1 VNPVPSRLEDATVL
15 IVDDIPENR
24 DLLQRCLEPEGC
36 EILTAADGETALKVA
51 LRVVPDLILLDV
63 ILPGMDGFE
72 TCRRLKALEK
82 TRGIP
87 VLFISAKHE
96 TESLLEGFRAGG
108 VDYVTKAFQP
118 EEVVIRVETH
128 LKIHWLTR
136 ALQRKNEELQ
146 KAIDDRRQAEEA
158 LSRSDGR
165 LSLLSESEARR
176 WGIAG
181 FVGQSPTLQQILQE
195 VRRIQNAATISVLIT
210 GESGTGKELIARAIH
225 FGSPRTQG
233 PFLPVNCAAIPETL
247 AEASFF
253 GHSRGAFTGATN
265 ARKGYFEL
273 AHGGTLFLDEI
284 GDLPVELQAKLLRVL
299 DDGIVTPV
307 GGTHAIKVDVR
318 VLAATNADLPS
329 RIAAGTWR
337 QDLFYRL
344 AGFMVTVPPLRD
356 RPEDIPLLVDHFLK
370 LLASEMGFRPP
381 KIAAEASASLRSYRY
396 PGNVRE
402 LKNLVERAL
411 MASGGATI
419 HAVHLK
425 FGSMPASGDL
435 GGSPAGKLEVTPH
448 ERARL
453 TADTCLRRMREENE
467 DFWTV
472 VHEPFMERE
481 LNRQQVRQIIAEGL
495 AQTGGSYKDLLGLF
509 RVRMDDY
516 LKFMDFLRHQRLKP

>member
-1 VNPVPSRLEDATVL
+1 MNQQPSRLKDATVL

-51 LRVVPDLILLDV
+51 LRVVPDLVLLDV
-63 ILPGMDGFE
+63 ILPGIDGFE
-72 TCRRLKALEK
+72 TCRRLKGTDT

-87 VLFISAKHE
+87 VLFITAKHE

-108 VDYVTKAFQP
+108 IDYVTKPFQA

-128 LKIHWLTR
+128 LKIHRLAE
-136 ALQRKNEELQ
+136 ALRKNNEELR
-146 KAIDDRRQAEEA
+146 KAIDERQRAEEA

-165 LSLLSESEARR
+165 LCLLSENEARR

-181 FVGQSPTLQQILQE
+181 FIGQSLTLQQILQD
-195 VRRIQNAATISVLIT
+195 VHHLQNTATISVLIT

-225 FGSPRTQG
+225 FGSSRGRG

-253 GHSRGAFTGATN
+253 GHLKGAFTGAAT
-265 ARKGYFEL
+265 AQKGYFEL

-284 GDLPVELQAKLLRVL
+284 GDMPVELQAKLLRVL

-307 GGTHAIKVDVR
+307 GSTQGIKVDVR

-329 RIAAGTWR
+329 RIVAGKWR
-337 QDLFYRL
+337 QDLYYRL
-344 AGFMVTVPPLRD
+344 AGFTVVVPPLRD
-356 RPEDIPLLVDHFLK
+356 RPDDIPLLADHFLR

-381 KIAAEASASLRSYRY
+381 PIAAEALAALRSYSY

-419 HAVHLK
+419 QSEHLR
-425 FGSMPASGDL
+425 FGSMRVCGE
-435 GGSPAGKLEVTPH
+435 LEPETSAEVVSTA
-448 ERARL
+448 EALTRRA
-453 TADTCLRRMREENE
+453 ADACLLRMRNAEGN
-467 DFWTV
+467 FWTV
-472 VHEPFMERE
+472 VHDPFMERE
-481 LNRQQVRQIIAEGL
+481 LNREQVRHIVAAGL
-495 AQTGGSYKDLLGLF
+495 AETKGSYKDLLWLF
-509 RVRMDDY
+509 RLPQDDY